1 VSERVESNR
10 SHWQDK
16 RHDGEARS
24 MSTEDSVELQRMRW
38 RCRRGLLELDIVLGR
53 FVEHRYPTLNEQQRV
68 SFDELL
74 DLADN
79 DLWDMVTG
87 NKELTQA
94 HQREVLDWLKQA

>member
-1 VSERVESNR
+1 
-10 SHWQDK
+10 
-16 RHDGEARS
+16 
-24 MSTEDSVELQRMRW
+24 MSTEDSIELQRMRW

-53 FVEHRYPTLNEQQRV
+53 FVEHRYATLNEQQRV

-74 DLADN
+74 DLGDN

>member
-1 VSERVESNR
+1 MSN
-10 SHWQDK
+10 
-16 RHDGEARS
+16 
-24 MSTEDSVELQRMRW
+24 EDSIQLQRLRW

-53 FVEHRYPTLNEQQRV
+53 FVEHRYATLNEQQRV

-74 DLADN
+74 DLGDN